1 MINLSDFRF
10 ENDFCDHLKG
20 EGKIT
25 AVAEGITPQK
35 GWILLFHQKSA
46 RQLV

>member
-1 MINLSDFRF
+1 MINLSDSRF
-10 ENDFCDHLKG
+10 ENDFVTTLKG

-25 AVAEGITPQK
+25 AIAEGATPQK
-35 GWILLFHQKSA
+35 VWILLFHQKSA